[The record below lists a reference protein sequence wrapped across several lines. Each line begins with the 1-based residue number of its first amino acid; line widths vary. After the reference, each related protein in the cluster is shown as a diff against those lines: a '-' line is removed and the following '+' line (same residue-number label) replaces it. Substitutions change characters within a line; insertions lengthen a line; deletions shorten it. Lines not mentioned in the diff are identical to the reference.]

1 MSTTDLRHPS
11 SGMRSYLRRRF
22 GLWPLHELKNRV
34 LLGPKTPALRRFEDG
49 EVARL
54 LSVLGGVQ
62 RAACATIVPTYR
74 RPELLKVAVESAL
87 SQTMDDNIVMVVDDG
102 GGLPALPDH
111 PRLRAVSLSR
121 NTAVLG
127 LVRNVG
133 IRLTDS
139 DFIAFLDD
147 DNQWKPNHLH
157 TAITALRGHDSE
169 AVGPPPDAVYTAVE
183 RRMPDGVLLDTLS
196 KPFDRAEFA
205 DQSSLSSTPTRS
217 WYGVTLASTSAVSRA
232 SRRRSPR
239 RIGSSSTVSPRRAGS
254 STLPFPQS
262 SIWSTPTAIT
272 PRGSPDLGQLA
283 HAARCG
289 AWLP

>member
-169 AVGPPPDAVYTAVE
+169 AVGPPFDAVYTAVE

-205 DQSSLSSTPTRS
+205 DQSSFVDANSIVVRRDT
-217 WYGVTLASTSAVSRA
+217 GIIFSRL
-232 SRRRSPR
+232 PR
-239 RIGSSSTVSPRRAGS
+239 VKA
-254 STLPFPQS
+254 TLPKEDWEFIYRLS
-262 SIWSTPTAIT
+262 KTHRIEHIAVPTVEYLVNT
-272 PRGSPDLGQLA
+272 DSYYTK
-283 HAARCG
+283 
-289 AWLP
+289 W